1 MWAYFTQAPLI
12 QLHLLMCRCRCRS
25 WRRAGTTL
33 RPSTVY
39 KYCQEETR
47 HCCKFPLQVSLPQL
61 EAGLAAYYILAMSE
75 ASSNLSRYD
84 GVRYGQRSQVRPGHA
99 LSCQRC
105 VTTLCLASSMH
116 RPPNCTLK
124 KRPRSANL
132 KGIIPVKPG
141 AWTSLM
147 GFADTLLGGVF
158 QLLCMQS
165 SNLREMYKGTR
176 HDGLGQE
183 VKRRILM
190 GTYALSAGFYDAYY
204 KRAQQVYL

>member
-1 MWAYFTQAPLI
+1 
-12 QLHLLMCRCRCRS
+12 
-25 WRRAGTTL
+25 
-33 RPSTVY
+33 
-39 KYCQEETR
+39 
-47 HCCKFPLQVSLPQL
+47 
-61 EAGLAAYYILAMSE
+61 
-75 ASSNLSRYD
+75 
-84 GVRYGQRSQVRPGHA
+84 
-99 LSCQRC
+99 
-105 VTTLCLASSMH
+105 
-116 RPPNCTLK
+116 
-124 KRPRSANL
+124 
-132 KGIIPVKPG
+132 
-141 AWTSLM
+141 M